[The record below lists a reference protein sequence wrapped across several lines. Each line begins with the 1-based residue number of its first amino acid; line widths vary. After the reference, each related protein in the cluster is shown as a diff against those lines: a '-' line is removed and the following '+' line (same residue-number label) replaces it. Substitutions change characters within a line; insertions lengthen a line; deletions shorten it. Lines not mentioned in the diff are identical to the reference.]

1 MSDLDDFFAKKD
13 KKGKK
18 TLKKKGNDE
27 PDKKPSDTVTSGQIK
42 ARKYL
47 NLDNIV
53 QVINFNK
60 YISMLIY

>member
-18 TLKKKGNDE
+18 TVKKKGGDE
-27 PDKKPSDTVTSGQIK
+27 PDKKPSDTATSGQIK

-47 NLDNIV
+47 NLDNFV
-53 QVINFNK
+53 QVIAFYNC
-60 YISMLIY
+60 ISIFLY

>member
-18 TLKKKGNDE
+18 TVKKKGGDE
-27 PDKKPSDTVTSGQIK
+27 PDKKPSDTTTSGQIK

-47 NLDNIV
+47 NLDNFV
-53 QVINFNK
+53 QVNAFYK
-60 YISMLIY
+60 CLSMFLY